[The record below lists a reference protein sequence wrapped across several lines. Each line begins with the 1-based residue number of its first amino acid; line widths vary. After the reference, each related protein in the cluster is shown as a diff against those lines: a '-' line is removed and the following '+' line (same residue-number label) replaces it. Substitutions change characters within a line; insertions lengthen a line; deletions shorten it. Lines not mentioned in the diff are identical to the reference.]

1 MKGGRKS
8 EITLQRTSHGFLLQ
22 EISMKKNSSKRSFVW
37 GVLFASVAVLA
48 PSTRSAAV
56 PQASPAAAMRADQA
70 PLYQMI
76 LVDRTVK
83 AVKYAHRSGSTK
95 IDFEGT
101 DLMAGAKGEAKVDS
115 HRGSMEIKVEF
126 SNVQKPTT
134 FGGEYLTYVLW
145 AISPEGRAVNL
156 GEVLI
161 GDNNR
166 SKLDVTTDLQAFAM
180 IVTAEPYYA
189 VRRPS
194 NVVVMENAIRPDTV
208 GTEEAVDAKYEL
220 IDRGGYI
227 PTGYKFDP
235 LVLNSKLPL
244 EFFEARNALRIAQSA
259 GAEHYATSSYNNAAA
274 QMKQADDM
282 AIRHGIDKKK
292 LSSTSRLVVQTSE
305 DAREIAVKHM
315 DDERAEAARTAEA
328 NRTAS
333 ALAGKRSAEADT
345 ADANRAR
352 RNAEGMTRDA
362 QDSARNA
369 IAGQAQAERDN
380 ADAQQQKRA
389 AQEDSEHNRASA
401 ADANQANA
409 DARQHQRDA
418 ESESAR
424 SRLAASDANSAT
436 ADAQQ
441 HQKDAENESAR
452 NRLAASDA
460 NLATADAQQ
469 RQKNA
474 ESESARNRLAA
485 ANSDQQLQQAVRE
498 REELRARLLIQFN
511 AILETR
517 DTARGL
523 VVNMSDVLFD
533 SAKFTLRP
541 AAREKLAKISG
552 IVLAYPSL
560 ALSIEGNTDSV
571 GTDAYN
577 QTLSE
582 NRAGSVR
589 DYLGQQGIPA
599 ASMTSRGFGKT
610 QPVASNDTSGGR
622 QQNRRVELVVSGEV
636 IGHTVAIGPSAMEFL
651 PLNPRR

>member
-1 MKGGRKS
+1 
-8 EITLQRTSHGFLLQ
+8 
-22 EISMKKNSSKRSFVW
+22 
-37 GVLFASVAVLA
+37 
-48 PSTRSAAV
+48 
-56 PQASPAAAMRADQA
+56 
-70 PLYQMI
+70 MI

-83 AVKYAHRSGSTK
+83 AVKYAHRSGSTM

-101 DLMAGAKGEAKVDS
+101 DLMAGSRGQAKVDS
-115 HRGSMEIKVEF
+115 HRGAMEIKVEF
-126 SNVQKPTT
+126 QKMLKPTT

-161 GDNNR
+161 GDNDR

-194 NVVVMENAIRPDTV
+194 NVVVMENVIRPDTV
-208 GTEEAVDAKYEL
+208 GTTEVVDAKFEL

-227 PTGYKFDP
+227 PSGYKFDP
-235 LVLNSKLPL
+235 VVLNSKLPL

-259 GAEHYATSSYNNAAA
+259 GAETYATESYNNAAG

-282 AIRHGIDKKK
+282 AIHHGVDKKR
-292 LSSTSRLVVQTSE
+292 LSSTSRLVVQTAE
-305 DAREIAVKHM
+305 DAREISVKRI
-315 DDERAEAARTAEA
+315 DEMRADAERTGAA
-328 NRTAS
+328 NRIAS
-333 ALAGKRSAEADT
+333 ANAGMRSAE
-345 ADANRAR
+345 
-352 RNAEGMTRDA
+352 
-362 QDSARNA
+362 
-369 IAGQAQAERDN
+369 AGQAQAERDN
-380 ADAQQQKRA
+380 ASAQQQKMDAQADADRNRA
-389 AQEDSEHNRASA
+389 AA
-401 ADANQANA
+401 ADANQASA
-409 DARQHQRDA
+409 DALQHQREA
-418 ESESAR
+418 ETESAR

-441 HQKDAENESAR
+441 HQRD
-452 NRLAASDA
+452 
-460 NLATADAQQ
+460 
-469 RQKNA
+469 A
-474 ESESARNRLAA
+474 ESESARSRQAA
-485 ANSDQQLQQAVRE
+485 ANSDQQLQQAVRD

-552 IVLAYPSL
+552 IVLAYPTL

-571 GTDAYN
+571 GGDAYN

-599 ASMTSRGFGKT
+599 GSMTAHGFGKT
-610 QPVASNDTSGGR
+610 QPVASNDTASGR

-636 IGHTVAIGPSAMEFL
+636 IGNTVGSGPAAMQIS
-651 PLNPRR
+651 PDGPRQ